1 MRHVE
6 VIVVGAGPT
15 GLVLACDLRNRGI
28 DVVVIDRLD
37 RPARAFRALGLQP
50 RGRQILERLDA
61 IGDLSSKTPTAG
73 VYRIFLDQRRVV
85 ELDLEAL
92 GGPNDSGVLRL
103 PQTEIEHCLRERLLE
118 LGGELD
124 WCAEIARVTE
134 DGDGLTVYV
143 RHRHGEEAI
152 RANWLVGCDGAHSTI
167 RNLIGAMLE
176 GSTFPEPFV
185 VADVTLSDEPQNG
198 PGLYL
203 RRNYAVAVAP
213 LPGGQWRIGGSL
225 PKDDPLASIARQR
238 FTADTGR
245 VNIAT
250 PQQLESLR
258 ELYAG
263 LSGDRQTSFLECSW
277 FAVFS
282 IHRRTATAF
291 RRGRIFIAGDAAHL
305 SSPLGG
311 QGMNSGI
318 ADAFNLGWKLA
329 LVCRGRADPRLLDT
343 YEAERRPATEKI
355 ERATTQWTRL
365 LLGEGYLNQLLRN
378 YAVIPALRFPSFLGW
393 AMTRRPALRS
403 SYRNG
408 PLAFPRP
415 LLSKGPQPG
424 DEAPDV
430 RCARADGTETS
441 IGREIGPRWGLL
453 LFGDWQ
459 GGFEECI
466 NVTKSRL
473 GPELSTLRIE
483 FHPKSCGPEVGRV
496 VLIDRN
502 RAIRDSYRAKTG
514 TTILIRPDGY
524 IACRVDASG
533 SRQLASWLDRI
544 ARVSYSTDSV
554 PEQPSAGFGGE

>member
-1 MRHVE
+1 MRHVA

-15 GLVLACDLRNRGI
+15 GLVLACDLKKRGI
-28 DVVVIDRLD
+28 DVIVVDRLD
-37 RPARAFRALGLQP
+37 GPARAFRALGLQP

-73 VYRIFLDQRRVV
+73 AYRIFLDQRRVV
-85 ELDLEAL
+85 ELDLDAL
-92 GGPNDSGVLRL
+92 GGPNDNGVLRL
-103 PQTEIEHCLRERLLE
+103 PQTEIEHCLRQRLRE
-118 LGGELD
+118 LGVLVD
-124 WCAEIARVTE
+124 WSAEITRVSE
-134 DGDGLTVYV
+134 DGDGLTVCV
-143 RHRHGEEAI
+143 RRQLGEEAI

-167 RNLIGAMLE
+167 RNFVGATLE
-176 GSTFPEPFV
+176 GNTFPEPFM
-185 VADVTLSDEPQNG
+185 VADVTLSEEPQKG

-203 RRNYAVAVAP
+203 RRNYVVAVAP

-225 PKDDPLASIARQR
+225 PKDHPLASIARKKL
-238 FTADTGR
+238 TADTGR
-245 VNIAT
+245 VNAVSA
-250 PQQLESLR
+250 QQLETLR
-258 ELYAG
+258 ELYAS
-263 LSGDRQTSFLECSW
+263 LSGDRRTSFLDCSW

-329 LVCRGRADPRLLDT
+329 LVCQGRADSRLLDT

-365 LLGEGYLNQLLRN
+365 LLGEGYLNQLLRR
-378 YAVIPALRFPSFLGW
+378 YAIIPALRFPSFLGW

-408 PLAFPRP
+408 PLAFPRL
-415 LLSKGPQPG
+415 LLSRGPQPG

-430 RCARADGTETS
+430 RCARADGIETS

-453 LFGDWQ
+453 FFGDWQ
-459 GGFEECI
+459 AAFEECA
-466 NVTKSRL
+466 TAAKSRL
-473 GPELSTLRIE
+473 GSELSTLRIG
-483 FHPKSCGPEVGRV
+483 FRPKSSGADVRGP
-496 VLIDRN
+496 VLIESN
-502 RAIRDSYRAKTG
+502 RAIRDSYRAESG
-514 TTILIRPDGY
+514 TTILVRPDGY
-524 IACRVDASG
+524 IACRVNPPDP
-533 SRQLASWLDRI
+533 RQLASWLDKT
-544 ARVSYSTDSV
+544 ARVSDGADSR
-554 PEQPSAGFGGE
+554 SG